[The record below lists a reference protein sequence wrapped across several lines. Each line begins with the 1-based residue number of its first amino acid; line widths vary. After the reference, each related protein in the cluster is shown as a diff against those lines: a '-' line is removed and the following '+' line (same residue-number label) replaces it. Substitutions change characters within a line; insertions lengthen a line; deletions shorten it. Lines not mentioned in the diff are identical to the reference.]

1 MRKIAFALLSNSRDP
16 IPSTRIAC
24 LNLFPY
30 LRQAGYRADVVFEP
44 LEPDETPRV
53 DGLVE
58 KVLDGGYETVV
69 FQKIHGD
76 SILQAIRRLRQ
87 AGVRTIYSVC
97 DLVDNDMAGAV
108 DATVAVT
115 HYLRSL
121 YDPKLHPRIHVV
133 HDGIERPD
141 LCREFASDR
150 PQRARSLIAGLVTS
164 HSPYAVPVL
173 GVLPRPWRADI
184 IGRFPAAHPWW
195 QRLRRARWGTSR
207 SQSLT
212 NTLRILRAAV
222 HPRVRHISWDP
233 VTVYKRLLAC
243 DIGIIPIDAD
253 TNCGRQASPPGWK
266 LKSENRLTLKMA
278 LGLPVIATPIP
289 SYEAVIRHAENGF
302 FARSRTDW
310 LNCLKRLQDPEV
322 RIEVGA
328 RARQAVLARYSMEAQ
343 AQAFIEVLEA
353 GRPTGSFRARDGAGV
368 YTEPTGRYAGAK
380 VGPCPD

>member
-1 MRKIAFALLSNSRDP
+1 MRKIAFALLSNSRNP

-30 LRQAGYRADVVFEP
+30 LHQAGYLPDVVFEP
-44 LEPDETPRV
+44 VEPHEMPRV

-76 SILQAIRRLRQ
+76 SVLQAIKRLRQ

-115 HYLRSL
+115 HYLRSM
-121 YDPKLHPRIHVV
+121 YDPRLHPRIHVV

-141 LCREFASDR
+141 ICRKVASDR
-150 PQRARSLIAGLVTS
+150 PQRGARSLIAGLVTS

-173 GVLPRPWRADI
+173 GVLPDPWRAHI
-184 IGRFPAAHPWW
+184 IGRFPAVHPWW
-195 QRLRRARWGTSR
+195 QRLRRARWGTSG
-207 SQSLT
+207 SHSLT
-212 NTLRILRAAV
+212 STLRILRAAL

-233 VTVYKRLLAC
+233 VTVYNRLLAC
-243 DIGIIPIDAD
+243 DIGIIPIDAAA
-253 TNCGRQASPPGWK
+253 NGGGQASPPGWK

-302 FARSRTDW
+302 FARSRADW
-310 LNCLKRLQDPEV
+310 LSCLKRLQDPQV
-322 RIEVGA
+322 RMEVGA

-343 AQAFIEVLEA
+343 AQAFIDVLEA
-353 GRPTGSFRARDGAGV
+353 VRPAV
-368 YTEPTGRYAGAK
+368 H
-380 VGPCPD
+380 C